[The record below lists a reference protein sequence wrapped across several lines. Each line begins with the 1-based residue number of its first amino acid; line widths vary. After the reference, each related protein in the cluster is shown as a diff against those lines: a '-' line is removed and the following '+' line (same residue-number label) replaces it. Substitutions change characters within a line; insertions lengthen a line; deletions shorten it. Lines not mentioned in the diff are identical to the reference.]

1 MGNIMELPQ
10 LVLLLFITITFLQSG
25 LDKIIDW
32 KGNVG
37 WLSAHFSKTFLGPVV
52 PLLLAVITLAEIAT
66 GICAIMGII
75 GWFTGSYLTFALY
88 AAFGACITL
97 LMLLFG
103 QRVAKDYDGARTI
116 VIYLVPCVL
125 LLILAG

>member
-1 MGNIMELPQ
+1 MELPQ
-10 LVLLLFITITFLQSG
+10 LVLLIFVAITFLQSG
-25 LDKIIDW
+25 LDKIFDW
-32 KGNVG
+32 KGNAS
-37 WLSAHFSKTFLGPVV
+37 WLSSHFSKTFLGAMV

-66 GICAIMGII
+66 GICAIIGSI
-75 GWFTGSYLTFALY
+75 GWFTGSYMNFALY
-88 AAFGACITL
+88 AGFGSCITL

>member
-1 MGNIMELPQ
+1 MGNLMELPQ
-10 LVLLLFITITFLQSG
+10 LVLLLFVTITFLQSG

-37 WLSAHFSKTFLGPVV
+37 WLSSHFSKTFLGPVV
-52 PLLLAVITLAEIAT
+52 PLLIGIITLAEIAT
-66 GICAIMGII
+66 GICAIIGII
-75 GWFTGSYLTFALY
+75 GWFTGSYLAFTLY
-88 AAFGACITL
+88 AAFGACLTL

-103 QRVAKDYDGARTI
+103 QRVAKDYNGARTI
-116 VIYLVPCVL
+116 VIYLVPCIL